1 MVPYCQTIHPP
12 THHTCTIP
20 SYHITIIIK
29 DPGGVVGLMLLRRG
43 DLWATYQSL
52 CLLYL
57 RGLVMPPTM
66 APPYPP
72 MWVLGT
78 GLAPPREAVPNRQG
92 GPGASQ
98 ESSQHRPRRP
108 DSRSNNNNH
117 NQRTT
122 EPKHIFCKGGAALIL
137 LALWWPFVGGP
148 LVALWWPCGGPV

>member
-1 MVPYCQTIHPP
+1 MVPYCQTIHSP

-52 CLLYL
+52 CLLYP

-66 APPYPP
+66 PPPYPP

-78 GLAPPREAVPNRQG
+78 GLAPPQKQSLIDKG
-92 GPGASQ
+92 GPGPARNRASTDPGGQ
-98 ESSQHRPRRP
+98 TAES
-108 DSRSNNNNH
+108 
-117 NQRTT
+117 TT
-122 EPKHIFCKGGAALIL
+122 TTTTKGPQSPSTSSVKGGPGL
-137 LALWWPFVGGP
+137 
-148 LVALWWPCGGPV
+148 